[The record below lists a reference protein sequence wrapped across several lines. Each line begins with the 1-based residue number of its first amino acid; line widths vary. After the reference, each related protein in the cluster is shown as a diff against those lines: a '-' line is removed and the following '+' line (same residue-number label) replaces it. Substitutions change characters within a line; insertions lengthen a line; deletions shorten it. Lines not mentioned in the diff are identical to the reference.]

1 MECGCQQPV
10 HGVIRMIPLEPEAVY
25 VLNRLKEN
33 GYEAYV
39 VGGYVRD
46 QLRGQPTNDIDIATS
61 ALPEQTMAL
70 FERTVPTGLQHGTV
84 MVLYGGKSYEVTTF
98 RTESD
103 YENYR
108 RPQEVT
114 FVQNLEQD
122 LQRRDFTINAMAM
135 DGTGSVIDP
144 FGGLED
150 LQNGLIRCVGDARE
164 RFREDALRMVRCVR
178 FAANYRFRIESS
190 TWESLI
196 ANRDLLQHIAME
208 RIRAE
213 WDKMMEGSDPYR
225 GLVLLVNSGLLH
237 FLKRKPDWPVIRWT
251 AEEELP
257 AELSLLNLLDR
268 PLLRWAWLLRS
279 MELSAEAAR
288 QGLSMLTFSRLAIDK
303 VIKLI
308 EMDGHLIAKSAD
320 PGQEELEQV
329 WKEAVLRYGADAA
342 AEWLALADAAAAGRL
357 RNPPLAIGPAWSSVP
372 ADEGRRWL
380 KEMPVTGIRELAVSG
395 SDLLTL
401 TSRQG
406 GPWLGRVMDRL
417 MLEVALGRCANRKED
432 LLDKAKYYLANE

>member
-1 MECGCQQPV
+1 M

>member
-1 MECGCQQPV
+1 M

-406 GPWLGRVMDRL
+406 GPWLGRIMDRL

>member
-1 MECGCQQPV
+1 
-10 HGVIRMIPLEPEAVY
+10 MIPLEPEAVY

-108 RPQEVT
+108 RPQEVN
-114 FVQNLEQD
+114 FVQNLEED

>member
-1 MECGCQQPV
+1 
-10 HGVIRMIPLEPEAVY
+10 MIPLEPEAVY

-288 QGLSMLTFSRLAIDK
+288 HGLSMLTFSRLAIDK

>member
-1 MECGCQQPV
+1 
-10 HGVIRMIPLEPEAVY
+10 MIPLEPEAVY

>member
-1 MECGCQQPV
+1 M

-342 AEWLALADAAAAGRL
+342 AEWLALADAAAAGRW

-406 GPWLGRVMDRL
+406 GPWLGRVMDWL
-417 MLEVALGRCANRKED
+417 MLEVALGRCANRKEE